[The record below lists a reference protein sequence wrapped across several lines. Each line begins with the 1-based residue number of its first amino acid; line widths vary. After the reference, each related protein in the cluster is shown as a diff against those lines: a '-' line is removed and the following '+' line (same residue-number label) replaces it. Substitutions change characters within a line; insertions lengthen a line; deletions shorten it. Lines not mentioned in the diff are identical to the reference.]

1 MNDAAVI
8 RDATKAARRDRRS
21 NAADPAKLAAEL
33 FDALH
38 RMSFDGV
45 GITRASYDAGEQAA
59 LDFLAQWA
67 RDEGFAVSWDRA
79 ANLVVE
85 LAGADPALPAM
96 ACGSHCDSVPQG
108 GNFDGA
114 AGVIAG
120 LLCLHRLKR
129 DGQTPPRSIRVYG
142 LRGEESPWFGKPYLG
157 SSALFGKL
165 EPGDLA
171 RPHRETRKPLSDYMA
186 AAGADVAAIAAGET
200 LIDPKSLAAFI
211 ELHIEQGPVLVDRSL
226 PVGVVTG
233 IRGNIR
239 HLKVKC
245 VGEAGHSGTVPRW
258 LRHDAVLA
266 VADLLMR
273 LDEHWRVLMERG
285 IDLVITS
292 GIFTTDPSRHAMS
305 RIPGEVE
312 FSLEFRSQSL
322 ETLETFYRLVQT
334 ECDGVAK
341 ARGVRFEFDG
351 RVFSQPEKVPDRWI
365 DHLDRLAAE
374 LKIPSC
380 RLPSGA
386 GHDAVMFAGAGIPA
400 SMIFV
405 RNAHG
410 SHNPREAMTIDDFMK
425 GVDLLHAALTGP
437 LP

>member
-1 MNDAAVI
+1 MTGAAI
-8 RDATKAARRDRRS
+8 AGAGAKPAPSARRG
-21 NAADPAKLAAEL
+21 NAADPATVAAEL
-33 FDALH
+33 FDGL
-38 RMSFDGV
+38 RKLSFDGV
-45 GITRASYDAGEQAA
+45 GVTRASYDAGEQAA
-59 LDFLAQWA
+59 LDFLAQWS

-85 LAGADPALPAM
+85 LPGADAALPAM

-114 AGVIAG
+114 AGVVAG

-129 DGQTPPRSIRVYG
+129 DNRTPPRTVRVYG
-142 LRGEESPWFGKPYLG
+142 IRGEESPWFGKPYLG

-165 EPGDLA
+165 EPADLE
-171 RPHRETRKPLSDYMA
+171 RPHRETRRPLSDYMA
-186 AAGADVAAIAAGET
+186 AAGADVAAIAAGQP
-200 LIDPKSLAAFI
+200 LLDPRSLAAFV

-239 HLKVKC
+239 HLKVVC
-245 VGEAGHSGTVPRW
+245 RGEAGHSGTVPRW

-285 IDLVITS
+285 IDLVITT
-292 GIFTTDPSRHAMS
+292 GIFTTDPTRHAMS

-312 FSLEFRSQSL
+312 FSLEFRSLSL

-341 ARGVRFEFDG
+341 ARGVKFDFDG
-351 RVFSQPEKVPDRWI
+351 RVFSPPQKVPDRWI
-365 DHLDRLAAE
+365 DHLDGLAAA
-374 LKIPSC
+374 LGVPVC

-386 GHDAVMFAGAGIPA
+386 GHDAVMFAEAGIPA

-410 SHNPREAMTIDDFMK
+410 SHNPREAMAIDDFMQ
-425 GVDLLHAALTGP
+425 GVALLHAALTGP
-437 LP
+437 PP